1 MSGTSRECRHEE
13 TGHIQGIEKAA
24 QQILKKKKNKKQKK
38 TNAMVASSQDVS
50 MGKCSALVLPQP
62 HQNYN

>member
-24 QQILKKKKNKKQKK
+24 QQILKKKKTKTKKNQR
-38 TNAMVASSQDVS
+38 NGGFQSGRQH
-50 MGKCSALVLPQP
+50 G
-62 HQNYN
+62 